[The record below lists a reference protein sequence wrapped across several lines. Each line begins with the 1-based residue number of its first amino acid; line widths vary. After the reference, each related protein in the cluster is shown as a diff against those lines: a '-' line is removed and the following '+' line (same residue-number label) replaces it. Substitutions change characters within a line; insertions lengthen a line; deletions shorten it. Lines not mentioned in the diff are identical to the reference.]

1 MEDLLLPKRFN
12 IDKIINEQ
20 GQHLLDLCIETRL
33 RILNGRFIGDSV
45 GYNTYFGPR
54 GSSTIDYVI
63 VSEDVFHSFSFIKL
77 MPPTELSDHCI
88 IWCGLNADVVC
99 NDFVAGSSIA

>member
-1 MEDLLLPKRFN
+1 M
-12 IDKIINEQ
+12 
-20 GQHLLDLCIETRL
+20 
-33 RILNGRFIGDSV
+33 DSV

-63 VSEDVFHSFSFIKL
+63 VSEDLFHSFSFINL

-88 IWCGLNADVVC
+88 IWCGLNADVAC
-99 NDFVAGSSIA
+99 NDFVAGSDVHYHALPDKYILDNKRNAYFSLLS